1 MTRSIPLDAA
11 IAEAEK
17 SGFLSIEDLQR
28 LASPQPANPAQVTD
42 AVVEDVAR
50 AIIANPPTE
59 RQEETEDGWRVV
71 RDYEVTARAALTA
84 AIGAGGQA
92 VADGAEEQELD
103 RLRLQAFKT
112 NSNDDKA
119 AYYLA
124 VSKWFQ
130 DRHYRA
136 LSQPHPADERVVEAL
151 REARELLAGP
161 LVGVEWKRACHSF
174 VAKADAALSATEGRK
189 NG

>member
-1 MTRSIPLDAA
+1 MQGYGDGDIRRALTAAIGAAPKNDASAA
-11 IAEAEK
+11 IAEMRQTAKELRENAIGDCNAARQAIYWEGK
-17 SGFLSIEDLQR
+17 
-28 LASPQPANPAQVTD
+28 AD
-42 AVVEDVAR
+42 ALE
-50 AIIANPPTE
+50 
-59 RQEETEDGWRVV
+59 
-71 RDYEVTARAALTA
+71 A

>member
-1 MTRSIPLDAA
+1 
-11 IAEAEK
+11 
-17 SGFLSIEDLQR
+17 
-28 LASPQPANPAQVTD
+28 
-42 AVVEDVAR
+42 
-50 AIIANPPTE
+50 
-59 RQEETEDGWRVV
+59 
-71 RDYEVTARAALTA
+71 
-84 AIGAGGQA
+84 

-151 REARELLAGP
+151 REAEETLQLVEHPACPDPVHHDEVRRLGRRIGFGALMSTASAAWREELAARGDLIGSEFVAGP
-161 LVGVEWKRACHSF
+161 CHLTVVNALS
-174 VAKADAALSATEGRK
+174 VIRSALSAKKDR
-189 NG
+189 

>member
-42 AVVEDVAR
+42 AVEVVMPS
-50 AIIANPPTE
+50 I
-59 RQEETEDGWRVV
+59 RQILADFAHDNRMASVWSLEAKIE
-71 RDYEVTARAALTA
+71 AALTA